1 MTQQQQHLQPVPMR
15 NTLLALILFGI
26 ASPVFSADTISRPTF
41 INAKVSAK
49 QICLNEPLRLEFT
62 TMPRDVEGVDIGKSV
77 ANSLRLGAA
86 VTWRLLGEPIVSE
99 VLRGSVPSD
108 DKTSR
113 DRPKPVSVTV
123 NLLPRTAGD
132 LQLPDI
138 PITWLQGNTVARFS
152 IVTVTPQVMIIGT
165 ARDLPREINGV
176 GGFAWSTT
184 QDEARGRIAANLVKK
199 VDNRTVMTPQEHL
212 GLVFEGGMFAEAT
225 LRAPGLTID
234 QARTSFL
241 QRWGVPHIEDATS
254 LTWILGWT
262 RIVATP
268 SADGISINLMREDV
282 QAQLSRTQVSTDV
295 FGVLD
300 GPAQTPKQAEE
311 QRNKAIEQEVN
322 RPAVPQQ

>member
-1 MTQQQQHLQPVPMR
+1 MR
-15 NTLLALILFGI
+15 NALIALVLCCVI
-26 ASPVFSADTISRPTF
+26 SPVCAADASRPTF
-41 INAKVSAK
+41 INAKISAK

-86 VTWRLLGEPIVSE
+86 VTWRLLGEPVITE
-99 VLRGSVPSD
+99 FLRGSTPSD
-108 DKTSR
+108 DKTVR

-138 PITWLQGNTVARFS
+138 PITWLQGNTIARFS
-152 IVTVTPQVMIIGT
+152 IVTVSPQIMIIGT
-165 ARDLPREINGV
+165 ARDLPREVHGV

-184 QDEARGRIAANLVKK
+184 QDEVRSRVAANAIKK
-199 VDNRTVMTPQEHL
+199 VDNRTIFTPQEHL
-212 GLVFEGGMFAEAT
+212 GLAFEGGMFAEAQ
-225 LRAPGLTID
+225 LRAPGLTME

-241 QRWGVPHIEDATS
+241 QRWGVPHQEEPNT

-268 SADGISINLMREDV
+268 TTDGMMINLVREDV
-282 QAQLSRTQVSTDV
+282 QAQLSRTQVATDV

-300 GPAQTPKQAEE
+300 GPVETAEQAEMR
-311 QRNKAIEQEVN
+311 RNKAIEQEAN